1 MRLPNS
7 YGSIVKLSGKRRRPY
22 AIRITTGWTDEGRQ
36 IQKYLSY
43 HATRREAMAALAEY
57 NKAPYELD
65 NQKITFAEMYEK
77 WGAARRAGEIP
88 RVYELAFRHLKNL
101 HAMPFIDIRKR
112 HIQAEIDGCNLSV
125 SSLQHMKSLVSMIFK
140 YAIDLELVTINQ
152 ASGIEL
158 PTREKSTI
166 HAPFTPEEINLLW
179 QHTEDFAARIALIL
193 IYTGLRPSELLTITT
208 NHVFLKERYMQG
220 GLKTAAS
227 KNRIIPLSDKILP
240 FIRDMY
246 CPDNEYL
253 VMQNGHGLTY
263 SAFKHYWLHSEPL
276 QSLPNK
282 HLPHDGRHTC
292 ATLLSNAEIDLKIIQ
307 MILGHRS
314 RNITTEVYT
323 HKTLEQ
329 LLVAINKI

>member
-22 AIRITTGWTDEGRQ
+22 AVRITTGWTDEGRQ

-43 HATRREAMAALAEY
+43 HAKRSDAMAALAEY
-57 NKAPYELD
+57 NKSPYELD
-65 NQKITFAEMYEK
+65 NQKITFAEMYDK
-77 WGAARRAGEIP
+77 WGTARRAGDVP

-101 HAMPFIDIRKR
+101 HQVPFIDLRKR
-112 HIQAEIDGCNLSV
+112 HIQAEIDSCKLSV
-125 SSLQHMKSLVSMIFK
+125 SSLQHMKSLVSMMYK
-140 YAIDLELVTINQ
+140 YAIDLELVTVNQ
-152 ASGIEL
+152 ASGIDL
-158 PTREKSTI
+158 PMQEKSKI
-166 HAPFTPEEINLLW
+166 HQPFTVTEIQTLW
-179 QHTEDFAARIALIL
+179 QHTDDFAARIALIL

-208 NHVFLKERYMQG
+208 DNVFLDERYMRG

-227 KNRIIPLSDKILP
+227 KNRIIPLADKILP

-246 CPDNEYL
+246 SPKNKYL

-263 SAFKHYWLHSEPL
+263 SAMKHYWLTSQPL

-314 RNITTEVYT
+314 RNITEHVYM
-323 HKTLEQ
+323 HKSLEQ
-329 LLVAINKI
+329 LLIAINKI

>member
-22 AIRITTGWTDEGRQ
+22 AVRITTGWTDEGRQ

-43 HATRREAMAALAEY
+43 HAKRSEAMAALAEY
-57 NKAPYELD
+57 NKNPYELN
-65 NQKITFAEMYEK
+65 NQSITFAEMYER
-77 WGAARRAGEIP
+77 WVSARRGGEVP
-88 RVYELAFRHLKNL
+88 RVYSLAYQHLKNL
-101 HAMPFIDIRKR
+101 HQLPFVELRKR
-112 HIQAEIDGCNLSV
+112 HIQTEIDNCKLSV
-125 SSLQHMKSLVSMIFK
+125 SSLQHMKSLVSMIYK

-166 HAPFTPEEINLLW
+166 HAPFTQEEIVILW
-179 QHTEDFAARIALIL
+179 NHTDDFADRIALVL

-208 NHVFLKERYMQG
+208 DHVFLKDRYMRG

-227 KNRIIPLSDKILP
+227 RNRIIPLADKILP

-246 CPDNEYL
+246 SPDNEYL

-314 RNITTEVYT
+314 HNITTEVYT
-323 HKTLEQ
+323 HKTLDQ

>member
-22 AIRITTGWTDEGRQ
+22 AVRITTGWTDEGRQ
-36 IQKYLSY
+36 IQQYLSY

-77 WGAARRAGEIP
+77 WGAARRAGDVP
-88 RVYELAFRHLKNL
+88 RVYDQAYKHLKNL
-101 HAMPFIDIRKR
+101 HQMPFIDIRKR
-112 HIQAEIDGCNLSV
+112 HIQAEIDNCKLSV

-208 NHVFLKERYMQG
+208 DHVFLKERYMQG

-227 KNRIIPLSDKILP
+227 RNRVIPLADKILP

-246 CPDNEYL
+246 SKDNKYL
-253 VMQNGHGLTY
+253 VMVNGHNLTY
-263 SAFKHYWLHSEPL
+263 SAMKHYWLQAPYLNS
-276 QSLPNK
+276 

-292 ATLLSNAEIDLKIIQ
+292 ATLLSNAGIDLKIIQ

-314 RNITTEVYT
+314 RNITEHVYM
-323 HKTLEQ
+323 HKSLEQ
-329 LLVAINKI
+329 LLIAINKI

>member
-22 AIRITTGWTDEGRQ
+22 AVRITTGWTDEGRQ

-77 WGAARRAGEIP
+77 WGAARRAGDVP
-88 RVYELAFRHLKNL
+88 RVYDQAYKHLKNI
-101 HAMPFIDIRKR
+101 HQMPFIDIRKR
-112 HIQAEIDGCNLSV
+112 HIQAEIDNCKLSV

-166 HAPFTPEEINLLW
+166 HAPFTQDEISALW
-179 QHTEDFAARIALIL
+179 QHSDDTGNRLALIL

-208 NHVFLKERYMQG
+208 DHVFLEKRYMQG

-227 KNRIIPLSDKILP
+227 KNRIIPISNKILP
-240 FIRDMY
+240 FIRELY
-246 CPDNEYL
+246 SPDNDYL
-253 VMQNGHGLTY
+253 VMHNGHKMSYETLKFFWQK
-263 SAFKHYWLHSEPL
+263 SAQL
-276 QSLPNK
+276 QS

-292 ATLLSNAEIDLKIIQ
+292 ATLLSNAEVDLKIIQ

-314 RNITTEVYT
+314 RNITEHVYM
-323 HKTLEQ
+323 HKSLEQ
-329 LLVAINKI
+329 LLIAINKI

>member
-1 MRLPNS
+1 
-7 YGSIVKLSGKRRRPY
+7 
-22 AIRITTGWTDEGRQ
+22 
-36 IQKYLSY
+36 
-43 HATRREAMAALAEY
+43 MAALAEY
-57 NKAPYELD
+57 NKNPYELN
-65 NQKITFAEMYEK
+65 NQNITFAEMYER
-77 WGAARRAGEIP
+77 WASARRGGEVP
-88 RVYELAFRHLKNL
+88 RVYSLAYQHLKNL
-101 HAMPFIDIRKR
+101 HQLPFVELRKR
-112 HIQAEIDGCNLSV
+112 HIQTEIDNCKLSV
-125 SSLQHMKSLVSMIFK
+125 SSLQHMKSLVSMVYK

-166 HAPFTPEEINLLW
+166 HAPFTQEEIGILW
-179 QHTEDFAARIALIL
+179 EHTEDFAARIALIL

-208 NHVFLKERYMQG
+208 DHVFLKDRYMRG

-227 KNRIIPLSDKILP
+227 RNRIIPLADKILP

-246 CPDNEYL
+246 SKDNKYL
-253 VMQNGHGLTY
+253 VIVNGHGLTY
-263 SAFKHYWLHSEPL
+263 SAMKHYWL
-276 QSLPNK
+276 QSPYLAN